1 MAQSINGIH
10 KTLERTRRHLL
21 GALGAIVVSLALGVT
36 IAWLLLSP
44 TSRETLELSAY
55 LGVSGLASLAFVE
68 IALRRTRFFAGLRLR
83 PKMLVAS
90 GMGLA
95 ITLVNTIALAVLMF
109 VNAEHDLPMLIS
121 ILAFAGGL
129 GIYTGYRLA
138 GHSARSLGALAE
150 GAGRIAAGEL
160 SVRIPVESNDEVGE
174 LSEAFNEMATS
185 LEEAMAR
192 HVQLEEG
199 RKQLTAAVSH
209 DLRTPLSSARAMLE
223 ALADGVVD
231 TPEEQADYH
240 RRMLNEIKILSEL
253 VDDLFDLSLLDV
265 GAMRLDLRPT
275 PLQDL
280 VLETIE
286 SMRPAADRK
295 RLTLKSRIGE
305 DLQPVLVDPVRMRRV
320 MMNLVQN
327 AIRHTPADGTV
338 AVEADDMGDEV
349 VLEVRDTGEG
359 IARRDLPRIWTRFFR
374 PEDARGRDAD
384 GSARSG
390 LGLAIAKAIVEIH
403 GGVISVESEVGEGS
417 VFRVRLPK
425 PGYAA

>member
-1 MAQSINGIH
+1 MTG
-10 KTLERTRRHLL
+10 TRRQWL
-21 GALGAIVVSLALGVT
+21 GAAGAIGVSLALGVT
-36 IAWLLLSP
+36 IALLLLSP

-55 LGVSGLASLAFVE
+55 LAVSGLASLALVE
-68 IALRRTRFFAGLRLR
+68 IALRRTHFLAVLRLR

-90 GMGLA
+90 GLGLL
-95 ITLVNTIALAVLMF
+95 ITLANTIALAILMF

-129 GIYTGYRLA
+129 GVYTGYRLA
-138 GHSARSLGALAE
+138 GESARSLGALAH
-150 GAGRIAAGEL
+150 GASRVAAGEL
-160 SVRIPVESNDEVGE
+160 SVRIPVESKDEVGE
-174 LSEAFNEMATS
+174 LSEAFNEMAAS
-185 LEEAMAR
+185 LEEAMVR
-192 HVQLEEG
+192 HIQLEEG

-231 TPEEQADYH
+231 TPEERADYH

-265 GAMRLDLRPT
+265 GAMRLDLQPT

-338 AVEADDMGDEV
+338 AVEADDMGEEV

-359 IARRDLPRIWTRFFR
+359 IAQRDLPRIWTRFFR